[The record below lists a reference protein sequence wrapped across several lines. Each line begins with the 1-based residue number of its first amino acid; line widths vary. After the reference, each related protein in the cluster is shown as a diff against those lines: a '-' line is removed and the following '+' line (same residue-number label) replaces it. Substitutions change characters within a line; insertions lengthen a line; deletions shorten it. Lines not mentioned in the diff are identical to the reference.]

1 MGQLNEAVLPPQ
13 LLTIEF
19 TPQDREMGIIIQKA
33 LRKVIKEAK
42 LTTIGPSSS
51 SNTDNDSEMRKSSR
65 RLSNLLENLTQQIIS
80 DLDFPV
86 YKKET
91 FAKQQWRLFQL
102 ESSEE
107 SFDAI
112 YGPKFSRTVFV
123 KVFTRAL
130 YNKLQHQAINV
141 GLDIFNVEIIDNSI
155 VVQL

>member
-1 MGQLNEAVLPPQ
+1 MGQLNGAVLPPR
-13 LLTIEF
+13 LITIEF

-91 FAKQQWRLFQL
+91 FAKKQWHLFQL

-130 YNKLQHQAINV
+130 YNKLKHQAINV

-155 VVQL
+155 VQF